1 MTHPVPATALYG
13 AMNVL
18 LTVLLAARIS
28 QLRLR
33 HRVRLGDGGHK
44 ELQRAIRA
52 HGNNV
57 EWLPLGLLLLLV
69 AELSGGAPHAL
80 HAVGGLLFL
89 GRLGHAAAW
98 SFGVPALGVPSVA
111 VNYAVTAGLAV
122 WVLLLRGG
130 AG

>member
-1 MTHPVPATALYG
+1 MTNPVPATALYG

-33 HRVRLGDGGHK
+33 YRVRLGDGEHK
-44 ELQRAIRA
+44 DLQRAIRA

-57 EWLPLGLLLLLV
+57 EWLPLGLLLLLI
-69 AELSGGAPHAL
+69 AELSGAAAHAL

-98 SFGVPALGVPSVA
+98 SFGVPAIGMPSAA
-111 VNYAVTAGLAV
+111 VNYLVTAGLAI
-122 WVLLLRGG
+122 WVLVLRGG
-130 AG
+130 TG